1 MDQNL
6 LNALC
11 LQQLTLSKVQEPETV
26 AVLTR
31 GSERTDLVDAFLWA
45 AQQLGASAFHLRL
58 PPSQSTSGA
67 WEVGDSGLS
76 RNPRAVEALK
86 GVDMVIDLAFLLFS
100 KEQFEIQGA
109 GTRILTTLEIP
120 EVLGRLMPTPE
131 LRERVEFGVE
141 TLQAAQSLRV
151 TSPAGT
157 DVTYRLGAYPTLGE
171 YGYTDEPG
179 RWDYWPAAFVFTGAA
194 DDGVDG
200 TIVLSPGDI
209 LLPWNTYV
217 QTPVTFTIEAG
228 FITDIRGDLD
238 ADLLSAYIKSFND
251 PRAYGMSHV
260 GWGLD
265 ERANW
270 HSLAPTNAGAG
281 MESRSF
287 YGNVMWSIGPN
298 NELGGPNDTPC
309 HFDIPMRGCSLFLD
323 DKPIVVDGTIPIR
336 EMQPF
341 AWR

>member
-200 TIVLSPGDI
+200 TIVLSRATSCCRGTPTCRRRSPSPSRRDS
-209 LLPWNTYV
+209 LPTSV
-217 QTPVTFTIEAG
+217 VTSTPTCCLPISSPSTI
-228 FITDIRGDLD
+228 R
-238 ADLLSAYIKSFND
+238 
-251 PRAYGMSHV
+251 
-260 GWGLD
+260 
-265 ERANW
+265 ERMECRT
-270 HSLAPTNAGAG
+270 SAGA
-281 MESRSF
+281 STSAR
-287 YGNVMWSIGPN
+287 
-298 NELGGPNDTPC
+298 T
-309 HFDIPMRGCSLFLD
+309 
-323 DKPIVVDGTIPIR
+323 GTRWRPR
-336 EMQPF
+336 TQVR
-341 AWR
+341 AWNHAPSTAT